1 MMLEWIIMILT
12 VLASLTIVDRAAA
25 AGFLNSAL
33 TRVFAGSSA
42 SIATTSFLYG
52 YTNLDSFINACI
64 DGMIGFPGYF
74 FVGSLL
80 FVGVVWVNNLWVEN
94 QAIL

>member
-1 MMLEWIIMILT
+1 MFELVIMILT
-12 VLASLTIVDRAAA
+12 TLASLTIIDRAAA
-25 AGFLNSAL
+25 AGFLQGSL

-42 SIATTSFLYG
+42 SIASTSFLYG

-64 DGMIGFPGYF
+64 DGMLGFPGYAF
-74 FVGSLL
+74 IGSIL
-80 FVGVVWVNNLWVEN
+80 FVAAVWINNLYVEN

>member
-1 MMLEWIIMILT
+1 MLEWVIMILS
-12 VLASLTIVDRAAA
+12 VLASITIIDRAAA
-25 AGFLNSAL
+25 AGFLNGAL

-64 DGMIGFPGYF
+64 DGLIGFPGYAF
-74 FVGSLL
+74 IFALL
-80 FVGVVWVNNLWVEN
+80 FTAGVWVSNLWTEN
-94 QAIL
+94 QAII

>member
-1 MMLEWIIMILT
+1 MLELIIMILS
-12 VLASLTIVDRAAA
+12 VLASITIVDRAAA
-25 AGFLNSAL
+25 AGFLNGAL

-42 SIATTSFLYG
+42 SIVSTSFLYG

-64 DGMIGFPGYF
+64 DGLVGFPGYF
-74 FVGSLL
+74 FIFSLL
-80 FVGVVWVNNLWVEN
+80 FVASVWASNLWVEN

>member
-1 MMLEWIIMILT
+1 MLEWVIMILS
-12 VLASLTIVDRAAA
+12 VLASITIVDRAAA
-25 AGFLNSAL
+25 AGFLNGAL

-64 DGMIGFPGYF
+64 DGLIGFPGYLF
-74 FVGSLL
+74 ILALL
-80 FVGVVWVNNLWVEN
+80 FTAGVWVSNLWTEN
-94 QAIL
+94 QAII

>member
-1 MMLEWIIMILT
+1 MLELIIMILS
-12 VLASLTIVDRAAA
+12 VLTSITIVDRAAA
-25 AGFLNSAL
+25 AGFLNGAL

-42 SIATTSFLYG
+42 SIVSTSFLYG

-64 DGMIGFPGYF
+64 DGLVGFPGYF
-74 FVGSLL
+74 FIFSLL
-80 FVGVVWVNNLWVEN
+80 FVASVWVSNLWVEN